1 MSLFLNIQISI
12 NYSRTGYF
20 QDEAPITLGPSD
32 CFPLIEWLHELPF
45 SYEVILIWN
54 NWNKFI

>member
-45 SYEVILIWN
+45 SYEVISIFFGINL
-54 NWNKFI
+54 F